1 MKTKKTKAK
10 AKTKQVRVP
19 YDKAWKAVV
28 TDFFSDFILM
38 FMPDLYEQI
47 DFSFP
52 PEFLEQELHNA
63 IKDKTTKLADKLV
76 KVRLKNGKENWILI
90 HIEFETRPKANIGK
104 RMFVYCRLILD
115 KFDEALTAIVVYTGN
130 YVPTVFDRYE
140 TDVFGT
146 ELRYKFNTFIVKD
159 QNEVDLL
166 NNQNPFALAVLA
178 NLYVLKTQDS
188 LEKRL
193 TFKEKL
199 YELAGERNYSAEK
212 TNKLLFFIME
222 LMKLS
227 KELEK
232 EFDNY
237 ISKPVNSENMSY
249 ITNVTRNH
257 VNAVVKHTYG
267 LSAVEMNA
275 KIKEMDAVLVKTIVS
290 LYKDLHLSFEIIASS
305 MDLETDFVIE
315 ILQKKK
321 LIKKDKD

>member
-1 MKTKKTKAK
+1 
-10 AKTKQVRVP
+10 
-19 YDKAWKAVV
+19 
-28 TDFFSDFILM
+28 
-38 FMPDLYEQI
+38 
-47 DFSFP
+47 
-52 PEFLEQELHNA
+52 
-63 IKDKTTKLADKLV
+63 
-76 KVRLKNGKENWILI
+76 
-90 HIEFETRPKANIGK
+90 
-104 RMFVYCRLILD
+104 MFVYCRLILD

-275 KIKEMDAVLVKTIVS
+275 KIKETDATLVTAVANLYSKAKMPIEDIAEMFKMDVQAI
-290 LYKDLHLSFEIIASS
+290 YN
-305 MDLETDFVIE
+305 

-321 LIKKDKD
+321 LIKKDKG